1 MIYNVIPNFMHQSIP
16 AVPIP
21 PPPPPWANPRASAF
35 FFFFEMGKFS
45 GVGPHKLSKCPGMR
59 TKKEGNCH
67 LTTKKSGSFRKI
79 HYNIIS
85 KIALGLRRTYPQ
97 PQGTIIGASFR
108 RLLCL
113 SRIKTSY
120 LKWCF
125 VTFYTLARSV
135 LKVASFEFANL
146 QCFI

>member
-1 MIYNVIPNFMHQSIP
+1 MICHHVSHNLVMVSCVVSCIIKNARIAIKSKT
-16 AVPIP
+16 
-21 PPPPPWANPRASAF
+21 NSLASEF
-35 FFFFEMGKFS
+35 VLLQKNILKPFNNE
-45 GVGPHKLSKCPGMR
+45 
-59 TKKEGNCH
+59 
-67 LTTKKSGSFRKI
+67 KSGRFRKI

-85 KIALGLRRTYPQ
+85 KIALGLRRTCPQ
-97 PQGTIIGASFR
+97 PRGAMIGASFR

-125 VTFYTLARSV
+125 VAFYTLARSA